1 MLSAISLQLSAKKR
15 IKKGVMMCLPIPKGQ
30 ERNRNLS
37 TKITEWCKISTMV
50 KEHNIL
56 IVDDNKDF
64 ADVFRDILK
73 VNNCKLESC
82 YGAKVLGLLQTG
94 A

>member
-1 MLSAISLQLSAKKR
+1 
-15 IKKGVMMCLPIPKGQ
+15 
-30 ERNRNLS
+30 
-37 TKITEWCKISTMV
+37 MV